1 MTSQISFQFNP
12 SFYKKTNPAIIKKC
26 VAKTIKD
33 TTLEAEKR
41 CKEKAPYQTG
51 NLRRSHSSKYSAD
64 EGTVHNSATYAVYV
78 ITGTYKMPARNYP
91 SEVCKELGSEK
102 YMANRFRKHLR
113 DEGVTK

>member
-41 CKEKAPYQTG
+41 CKEKAPYDTG

-64 EGTVHNSATYAVYV
+64 EG
-78 ITGTYKMPARNYP
+78 TGTYKMPARNYP
-91 SEVCKELGSEK
+91 SEVCKELGGEK